1 VEVRSL
7 RAPHSMSM
15 TRWIYILRGG
25 PLRARRRADFGG
37 APHTSG
43 PPRAMRRGGANNK
56 GEESA
61 GPQRYLLGARCAV
74 AVGELAKRSTHL
86 ASSHHNHQQRMIVM
100 ATPSY
105 KERMAA
111 ARAQPAQ
118 REAEWHRR
126 IELSVEVCR
135 MAMAATKAALRAGGD
150 KLSRSAHAR
159 TLKDGQEQ
167 RSATSEVLHA
177 ISSAPSDLTQLSPTL
192 ISSARFMLRGAE
204 SQRCVQLNWATYGAS
219 VAHHLSLPN
228 SCIICRACACA
239 ASVPADS
246 SSAAIRTAAAALA

>member
-15 TRWIYILRGG
+15 ARWIYILRGG

-43 PPRAMRRGGANNK
+43 PPRAMRRGGANNNK
-56 GEESA
+56 RRGKCWAAALSV
-61 GPQRYLLGARCAV
+61 RCAMCSRGRRAGE
-74 AVGELAKRSTHL
+74 AVTHL
-86 ASSHHNHQQRMIVM
+86 ASSHHNHQQRMM

-159 TLKDGQEQ
+159 TERRAG
-167 RSATSEVLHA
+167 AT
-177 ISSAPSDLTQLSPTL
+177 
-192 ISSARFMLRGAE
+192 
-204 SQRCVQLNWATYGAS
+204 
-219 VAHHLSLPN
+219 
-228 SCIICRACACA
+228 
-239 ASVPADS
+239 
-246 SSAAIRTAAAALA
+246 IRHF

>member
-1 VEVRSL
+1 
-7 RAPHSMSM
+7 MSM
-15 TRWIYILRGG
+15 ARWIYILRGG
-25 PLRARRRADFGG
+25 PLRARRRANFGG

-43 PPRAMRRGGANNK
+43 PPRAMRRGGAK
-56 GEESA
+56 TTTKDEESA
-61 GPQRYLLGARCAV
+61 GPQCHPLGARCAV

-86 ASSHHNHQQRMIVM
+86 ASSHHNHQQRKIVM

-135 MAMAATKAALRAGGD
+135 MAMAATKAALRAVGD
-150 KLSRSAHAR
+150 KLSAR
-159 TLKDGQEQ
+159 LTRELKDAQEQ
-167 RSATSEVLHA
+167 QSATSEVLHG

-192 ISSARFMLRGAE
+192 ISSARFHVKGGGN
-204 SQRCVQLNWATYGAS
+204 QRCVQSNWATYGAS
-219 VAHHLSLPN
+219 AAHHLFL
-228 SCIICRACACA
+228 
-239 ASVPADS
+239 
-246 SSAAIRTAAAALA
+246 T